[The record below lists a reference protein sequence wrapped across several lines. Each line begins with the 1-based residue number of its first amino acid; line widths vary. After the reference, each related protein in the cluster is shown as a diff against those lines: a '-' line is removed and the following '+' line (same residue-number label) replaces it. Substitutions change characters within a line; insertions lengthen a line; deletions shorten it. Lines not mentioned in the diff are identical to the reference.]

1 MKPLRRKIV
10 MKKFIVFLLL
20 AHLACFA
27 GEAQATEFDNLGTS
41 GAQFLKLDV
50 DARVVGMGGAN
61 VAVTRGAMALY
72 YNPAGIAN
80 MDQNSLAFSYTDWIA
95 DIRYNY
101 LAYTRPIS
109 GFGNVGVHVAI
120 LTMDDMERT
129 TLEQP
134 DGTGEMFGANSWVVG
149 ISNAHQL
156 TNRFSF
162 GVTCKYIRE
171 KISELSSGSVAF
183 DIGTIYYTGFRT
195 LRIAMSTRNFGSDT
209 KFGGTELESTLD
221 QDNNPSTQP
230 VEVRLNTQSHP
241 LPLTFRVGIAYDF
254 EFGEDSKLLTTLDGY
269 NTRDRGQQ
277 ASVGFEYSWRD
288 RLALRA
294 GYKMRADEEGIAFG
308 GGYDFEIPRFGTIG
322 LNYAW
327 ADLGRLE
334 NAHRFSLT
342 LIF

>member
-1 MKPLRRKIV
+1 MKRFLVLSV
-10 MKKFIVFLLL
+10 MIAILSY
-20 AHLACFA
+20 A
-27 GEAQATEFDNLGTS
+27 GSVPATEFDNLGTS

-50 DARVVGMGGAN
+50 DARVVALGGAN
-61 VAVTRGAMALY
+61 AAITRGAMALY

-80 MDQNSLAFSYTDWIA
+80 MDENSVAFSYTDWIA
-95 DIRYNY
+95 DIKYNY
-101 LAYTRPIS
+101 LAYTRPLP
-109 GFGNVGVHVAI
+109 GFGNIGVHVAV

-149 ISNAHQL
+149 LSNAHQL

-162 GVTCKYIRE
+162 GVTAKYIRE

-183 DIGTIYYTGFRT
+183 DVGTIYYTGFRT
-195 LRIAMSTRNFGSDT
+195 LRIAMSTRNFGTDT
-209 KFGGTELESTLD
+209 KYGGTELETIYD
-221 QDNNPSTQP
+221 QDDNPSTAP

-241 LPLTFRVGIAYDF
+241 LPLSFRLGIAYDF
-254 EFGEDSKLLTTLDGY
+254 EFDESNKLLAVLDGY

-277 ASVGFEYSWRD
+277 GSVGLEYSWQD

-294 GYKMRADEEGIAFG
+294 GYKIRTDEEGIAVG
-308 GGYDFEIPRFGTIG
+308 GGYDFEVPEFGTVGIH
-322 LNYAW
+322 YAW

-334 NAHRFSLT
+334 NAHRFSLV
-342 LIF
+342 LNF

>member
-1 MKPLRRKIV
+1 
-10 MKKFIVFLLL
+10 MKKFLVLILL

-27 GEAQATEFDNLGTS
+27 GEAKSAEFDNLGTS

-50 DARVVGMGGAN
+50 DARVVGLGGAN
-61 VAVTRGAMALY
+61 AAITRGAMALY

-80 MDQNSLAFSYTDWIA
+80 MDENSLAFSYTDWIA
-95 DIRYNY
+95 DIKYNY
-101 LAYTRPIS
+101 LAYSRPIS
-109 GFGNVGVHVAI
+109 GFGNVGVHVAV

-162 GVTCKYIRE
+162 GVTAKYIRE
-171 KISELSSGSVAF
+171 KISELSSGSIAF
-183 DIGTIYYTGFRT
+183 DFGTIYYTGFRT
-195 LRIAMSTRNFGSDT
+195 LRIAMSTRNFGTDS
-209 KFGGTELESTLD
+209 KFSGTELEEPYD
-221 QDNNPSTQP
+221 HDNDPTTTPIQVSRKT
-230 VEVRLNTQSHP
+230 ESHP
-241 LPLTFRVGIAYDF
+241 LPLSFRLGLAYDF
-254 EFGEDSKLLTTLDGY
+254 EFNEDSKLLAALDGY

-277 ASVGFEYSWRD
+277 GSLGLEYSWQD

-294 GYKMRADEEGIAFG
+294 GYKIRADEEGIAVG
-308 GGYDFEIPRFGTIG
+308 GGYDFEIPEFGTVGIH
-322 LNYAW
+322 YAW

-334 NAHRFSLT
+334 NAHRFSLV
-342 LIF
+342 LNF